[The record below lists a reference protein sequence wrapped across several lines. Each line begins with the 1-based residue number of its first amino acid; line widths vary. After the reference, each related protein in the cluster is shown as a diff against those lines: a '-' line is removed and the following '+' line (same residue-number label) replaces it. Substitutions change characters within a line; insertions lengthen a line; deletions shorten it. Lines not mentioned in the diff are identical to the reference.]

1 MPFSTQGFLSPE
13 LEKFRTALRGIPA
26 YRAWFEFGD
35 DLNRLGHEMLDGL
48 DVPLDDNQRLT
59 IAGLF
64 VRAHK
69 SLQAALTLAEMGLV
83 GDARAV
89 LRSAVEGAI
98 ALNALVNDATFLDQ
112 LIEAHQ
118 LHQRKRARLVL
129 SNPDYRSIYTV
140 EQIVQMEA
148 TINEVDAKEAAVGR
162 KLMDIN
168 WADTAF
174 KHCKDLYDL
183 LYRLLSSD
191 GTHTTI
197 DSINRVFGYGAV
209 TKRINELKVGPD
221 IAGLVETLKS
231 ASLMFLWAADPFA
244 RIYNQETGRLHEMM
258 RRFTGLPQDEPDATV
273 VAGF

>member
-1 MPFSTQGFLSPE
+1 MRHACPRPSLAGTRGGEAQSGWSIGQWRWGWPWVQQGFLSPE

-35 DLNRLGHEMLDGL
+35 DLNRLGHEMLDGR

-98 ALNALVNDATFLDQ
+98 ALNALANDATFLDQ

-118 LHQRKRARLVL
+118 LHQRKKARLVL
-129 SNPDYRSIYTV
+129 SNPDYRSIYMV
-140 EQIVQMEA
+140 EQIVQME
-148 TINEVDAKEAAVGR
+148 ERG
-162 KLMDIN
+162 
-168 WADTAF
+168 
-174 KHCKDLYDL
+174 
-183 LYRLLSSD
+183 
-191 GTHTTI
+191 
-197 DSINRVFGYGAV
+197 
-209 TKRINELKVGPD
+209 
-221 IAGLVETLKS
+221 
-231 ASLMFLWAADPFA
+231 
-244 RIYNQETGRLHEMM
+244 
-258 RRFTGLPQDEPDATV
+258 
-273 VAGF
+273 